1 MIIPTTHPLARITRR
16 TLIIVSALLIG
27 ALVSGLLAYI
37 HSDDASA
44 ARKEDWVTGN
54 IISDAAFTDNASM
67 SVQDIQAF
75 LDRNVGSCDVWGSGT
90 AVEFGYNG
98 TRAQYA
104 AANGW
109 QAPPYTCLNMY
120 YEVPKTA
127 PGGGMPANN
136 YSNPGSRPAGSQSA
150 AWIIRDAADRYNISP
165 RVLLVKL
172 ATESAGPLTSDKWP
186 LLSQYR
192 YAMGAYCP
200 DSGPGGS
207 ANCNESYAG
216 FSLQMYKAAELLRY
230 YLNNMNQPWWPH
242 KKPGINN
249 ILWNVVERGCG
260 GADVNIQNK
269 ATAALY
275 TYTPYQPN
283 QAALNNM
290 YGTGD
295 NCSAY
300 GNRNFWRVFWDWFG
314 DTRNSQ
320 PYRWSLSSMSI
331 YSDAE
336 RTNLISSDGNVNL
349 QPGQTAYVTVV
360 AENTGTSS
368 WDDSTML
375 ETTNHSVL
383 RNSDWIAYNKTSHP
397 QTTPVPTGTST
408 TFTYSIKAPQDP
420 GLYIQQFNL
429 HHNNSNTWFNSTNL
443 AIRAEVVVPIDS
455 PPITDENRL
464 LTGKSMSNGD
474 LLYSPERHSVLR
486 FQNGKLDL
494 FVNFKNAWS
503 SPVSNSSATKFVN
516 QSDGNLVLYNP
527 SGVPT
532 WASGTQSGPSGLS
545 LQVDGNLVL
554 YNSGSPIWAT
564 HTSSGNQLARVNTH
578 ITPGSILLP
587 KQTLA
592 TYDRKA
598 FLVLQPDGN
607 LVLYNRNR
615 SPVWATGTDNKNVD
629 RVIFQQDG
637 NIVLYSRD
645 GRAVWASHTDGRGA
659 KVLVLQDDLNLVMYS
674 NSGQALWASNT
685 PGR

>member
-136 YSNPGSRPAGSQSA
+136 YSNPNSRPAGSQSA

-216 FSLQMYKAAELLRY
+216 FSLQMYKSAELLRY

-314 DTRNSQ
+314 DTRNNH
-320 PYRWSLSSMSI
+320 PYRWSLGSLSI
-331 YSDAE
+331 YSDPA
-336 RTNLISSDGNVNL
+336 RTNLISTDGRINM
-349 QPGQTAYVTVV
+349 QPGQTAYATVV
-360 AENTGTSS
+360 AENIGTKQ
-368 WDDSTML
+368 WDDSIIL
-375 ETTNHSVL
+375 ETTNHSTI
-383 RNSDWIAYNKTSHP
+383 RGSDWIAYNKTSRP
-397 QTTPVPTGTST
+397 QATPTPTGSSA
-408 TFTYSIKAPQDP
+408 TFNFEIKAPDIP
-420 GLYIQQFNL
+420 GTYTQHLNL
-429 HHNNSNTWFNSTNL
+429 HHNNSRTWFNSTDL
-443 AIRAEVVVPIDS
+443 SIRISSIEPLPHPGTTSA
-455 PPITDENRL
+455 NRL
-464 LTGKSMSNGD
+464 VAGEIMRDGD
-474 LLYSPERHSVLR
+474 IKYSPERHTALR
-486 FQNGKLDL
+486 FSKGELQLY
-494 FVNFKNAWS
+494 VNFRKAWS
-503 SPVSNSSATKFVN
+503 SGTSSDSHAYLVN
-516 QSDGNLVLYNP
+516 QSDGNLVIYDKNNRAL
-527 SGVPT
+527 
-532 WASGTQSGPSGLS
+532 WASDTSGSDKADLSIQIDGNVVLYRSGQPIWATHTVAGNQLLNVNTNTTASSVLLPLQRLNTIDRKGS
-545 LQVDGNLVL
+545 LVLQGDGNLVL
-554 YNSGSPIWAT
+554 YNANGRAIWASDT
-564 HTSSGNQLARVNTH
+564 DGKDVDRAIFQNDGNFVL
-578 ITPGSILLP
+578 
-587 KQTLA
+587 
-592 TYDRKA
+592 YDRS
-598 FLVLQPDGN
+598 
-607 LVLYNRNR
+607 NR
-615 SPVWATGTDNKNVD
+615 PV
-629 RVIFQQDG
+629 
-637 NIVLYSRD
+637 
-645 GRAVWASHTDGRGA
+645 
-659 KVLVLQDDLNLVMYS
+659 
-674 NSGQALWASNT
+674 WASNT
-685 PGR
+685 VGRGGYLVLQNDMNAVIYSPIHTPSWATNTAGR